1 MRRNLPVPCHH
12 TGSVESL
19 NQFNVMVVGV
29 GGQGNLLLSQLIASA
44 ARSEGFDVQT
54 GETLG
59 MAQRG
64 GPVMS
69 FVRYGKKVY
78 TPIIPD
84 REAHTLIAIEPAEA
98 LRSIRYVGQQT
109 SVLLNTNEKRPLGVL
124 LGEAKYP
131 DLKTILTTLSSTGA
145 KTFTLNARELAE
157 RVGNTK
163 TANVCLLGGMA
174 ALGNSQIQVESFR
187 SALKETLPE
196 RVLQVNMQAFQLG
209 YETIVGSVN

>member
-1 MRRNLPVPCHH
+1 MRRNLSVPRHH
-12 TGSVESL
+12 PRSVEPL
-19 NQFNVMVVGV
+19 NLFNVMVVGV

-69 FVRYGKKVY
+69 FVRYGKRVY

-84 REAHTLIAIEPAEA
+84 REAHILIAIEPAEA
-98 LRSIRYVGQQT
+98 LRTIRYVGQQT
-109 SVLLNTNEKRPLGVL
+109 SVLLNTNEKRPLSVL
-124 LGEAKYP
+124 LGETQYP
-131 DLKTILTTLSSTGA
+131 DLKTIVTTLSSTGA
-145 KTFTLNARELAE
+145 KTFTLDALELAE
-157 RVGNTK
+157 RVGNAK
-163 TANVCLLGGMA
+163 AANVCLLGGVA
-174 ALGNSQIQVESFR
+174 ALGNSQIRIESFR

-196 RVLQVNMQAFQLG
+196 KVLQANMQAFQLG
-209 YETIVGSVN
+209 YESILGSVN